1 MNEERQEGKKE
12 VWHNHLTA
20 ANNHANVNYG
30 MSITNWGEVNFSVR
44 FVICLI

>member
-12 VWHNHLTA
+12 MWHNHLAA
-20 ANNHANVNYG
+20 ANNRANVNYV
-30 MSITNWGEVNFSVR
+30 MPITKRGEVNFSVR